1 MTVEDR
7 LINLIAEQ
15 AMLDTSDVTRDS
27 TFDALGID
35 SVGVIECIFAIEEE
49 FDISIPFDPS
59 TDNTAFDLSNL
70 ASIAAEIEKLLAR

>member
-1 MTVEDR
+1 MTVEER

>member
-15 AMLDTSDVTRDS
+15 AMLDTSDVTLDS

>member
-70 ASIAAEIEKLLAR
+70 ASIADEIEKLLAR